1 MPREVSS
8 SGYNTEGN
16 KYTSYSDGA
25 YRYTNTNSGTISV
38 ILVFEI
44 FHLRIIS
51 SISAFQTAKSMAV
64 TSMTDATMVFTKP
77 QIAEAETLGF
87 TKTLLVKEPII
98 PGLETAV
105 AKNDHHNSI
114 ESNIFENVSTY
125 IFHNFF

>member
-25 YRYTNTNSGTISV
+25 YRYTNTNSGK
-38 ILVFEI
+38 ILVFVA
-44 FHLRIIS
+44 FHLQMS

-64 TSMTDATMVFTKP
+64 TSMTDAITDSIKHP
-77 QIAEAETLGF
+77 IAEAETLGF
-87 TKTLLVKEPII
+87 TKTLPVKGPII

-105 AKNDHHNSI
+105 AKNDHHNS
-114 ESNIFENVSTY
+114 F
-125 IFHNFF
+125 

>member
-25 YRYTNTNSGTISV
+25 YRYTNTNSGK
-38 ILVFEI
+38 ILVFVV
-44 FHLRIIS
+44 FHLQMS

-105 AKNDHHNSI
+105 AKNDHHNR
-114 ESNIFENVSTY
+114 SNTSLQRAKRRAKKWGLPNI
-125 IFHNFF
+125 